1 MNRENM
7 NSLVSLILLISYL
20 SVFIIEIVLLVKFFK
35 SKQNKYW
42 LINIILEICF
52 IIISIIMFNYYD
64 NLPGYGL
71 MPGLTYVTQLLFSF
85 CGCILN
91 IIMLFVTI
99 CSRLILKKKME
110 VILNEE

>member
-1 MNRENM
+1 MNRENIKDLL
-7 NSLVSLILLISYL
+7 SLGLLISYL

-52 IIISIIMFNYYD
+52 IIISIIIFNYYD

-71 MPGLTYVTQLLFSF
+71 MPSLSYITQALFSF

-99 CSRLILKKKME
+99 CSRLILKKKWR
-110 VILNEE
+110 LF

>member
-20 SVFIIEIVLLVKFFK
+20 SVFIIEIVLLVKYSK

-52 IIISIIMFNYYD
+52 IIISISIFKHYED
-64 NLPGYGL
+64 LPGYGL
-71 MPGLTYVTQLLFSF
+71 MPGLSYITQMLFSF
-85 CGCILN
+85 CSFVLN
-91 IIMLFVTI
+91 IIMFLITI
-99 CSRLILKKKME
+99 CSRLIVKKKSE

>member
-1 MNRENM
+1 MNRENI
-7 NSLVSLILLISYL
+7 NDLLSLGLLISCL

-52 IIISIIMFNYYD
+52 IIISIIIFNYYD

-71 MPGLTYVTQLLFSF
+71 MPGLSYITQLLFSF
-85 CGCILN
+85 GSCILN
-91 IIMLFVTI
+91 IVMLFVTI
-99 CSRLILKKKME
+99 CFKLIVKKK
-110 VILNEE
+110 

>member
-1 MNRENM
+1 MNRGNM

-20 SVFIIEIVLLVKFFK
+20 SVFIIEIVLLVKFIK

-71 MPGLTYVTQLLFSF
+71 MPGLSYITQLLFSF
-85 CGCILN
+85 GSCILN
-91 IIMLFVTI
+91 IVMLFVTI
-99 CSRLILKKKME
+99 CFKLIVKKK
-110 VILNEE
+110 

>member
-1 MNRENM
+1 MNRENIKDLL
-7 NSLVSLILLISYL
+7 SLGLLISYL

-52 IIISIIMFNYYD
+52 IIISIIIFNYYD

-71 MPGLTYVTQLLFSF
+71 MPGLSYITQALFSF

-99 CSRLILKKKME
+99 CSRLILKKKWR
-110 VILNEE
+110 LF